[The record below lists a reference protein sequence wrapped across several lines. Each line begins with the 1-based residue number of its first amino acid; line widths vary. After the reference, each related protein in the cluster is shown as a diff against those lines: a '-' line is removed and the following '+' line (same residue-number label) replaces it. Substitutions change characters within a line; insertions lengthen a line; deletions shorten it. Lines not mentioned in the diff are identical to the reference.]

1 MTIKVKGKNQ
11 MKKILFAV
19 LILVIMASYGFSQ
32 CTCAAGCSSL
42 TVTASPFTKDGAAEV
57 CFQVPCMG
65 SYINSWNMDSVTVN
79 GTSFTNVYASSYPA
93 AASDGKYYIYYK
105 GSYAWSHFEMA
116 GTCSGGA
123 TNPPADT
130 AAPTNPPA
138 DTPAP
143 TNPPGDTTAPTATP
157 GPTAIPT
164 ATPAGTP
171 VPVDTPA
178 PTTPPTDTQAPTN
191 PPTETQGPTAVPGTH
206 LDNPFSG
213 ASWYVNT
220 DWSSKASANGGSA
233 IANCNTAVWM
243 DRRAAVTGGSG
254 SCLQTG
260 LKAHLDRCVSQGK
273 NLILIVIYDMP
284 NRDCS
289 SSGSN
294 GELLIAQDG
303 VNIYKTE
310 YIDPI
315 VAIMKD
321 PAYANLRLVC
331 VIEPDSLPNLVTN
344 LSFAKCSEA
353 NSTGA
358 YATCTQYA
366 ISQLKSVG
374 NNTYLYID
382 IAHDAWLGWDSNFA
396 PAMDLIGNIVK
407 NTSYGAA
414 AIDGFVSNTAN
425 TLPFEEP
432 FIPDGNYSVN
442 GQPVK
447 NSRFFDFNPYTG
459 EKQFC
464 TNWKSGMQSRGFPST
479 IGMLVDTSRNGWGG
493 PDRPTAA
500 STSTD
505 LNTWVDASRIDKRY
519 HRGNWCNQAAGIG
532 ARPVA
537 SPASGFDAFVWVK
550 PPGESDGQSVDG
562 SLDPCDPNKRLD
574 QMCVPNGINTYCN
587 CGTNGAL
594 SGGPIAGAWFQ
605 TMFNSLIQKAYP
617 PL

>member
-1 MTIKVKGKNQ
+1 
-11 MKKILFAV
+11 
-19 LILVIMASYGFSQ
+19 
-32 CTCAAGCSSL
+32 
-42 TVTASPFTKDGAAEV
+42 
-57 CFQVPCMG
+57 
-65 SYINSWNMDSVTVN
+65 
-79 GTSFTNVYASSYPA
+79 
-93 AASDGKYYIYYK
+93 
-105 GSYAWSHFEMA
+105 
-116 GTCSGGA
+116 
-123 TNPPADT
+123 
-130 AAPTNPPA
+130 
-138 DTPAP
+138 
-143 TNPPGDTTAPTATP
+143 
-157 GPTAIPT
+157 
-164 ATPAGTP
+164 
-171 VPVDTPA
+171 
-178 PTTPPTDTQAPTN
+178 
-191 PPTETQGPTAVPGTH
+191 
-206 LDNPFSG
+206 
-213 ASWYVNT
+213 
-220 DWSSKASANGGSA
+220 
-233 IANCNTAVWM
+233 M

-254 SCLQTG
+254 SCTQTG
-260 LKAHLDRCVSQGK
+260 LRAHLDRALSQGA

-315 VAIMKD
+315 VAIFKD
-321 PAYANLRLVC
+321 AAYANLRIVC

-366 ISQLKSVG
+366 ISQIKSVG
-374 NNTYLYID
+374 SNTYQYID

-407 NTSYGAA
+407 NQSYGAA

-447 NSRFFDFNPYTG
+447 NSRFFDYNPYTG

-464 TNWKSGMQSRGFPST
+464 TNWRNGMISRGFAST

-493 PDRPTAA
+493 SGRPTAA

-532 ARPVA
+532 ARPQA

-594 SGGPIAGAWFQ
+594 PNAPIAGGWFQ
-605 TMFNSLIQKAYP
+605 TMFDSLVQKAYP
-617 PL
+617 AL